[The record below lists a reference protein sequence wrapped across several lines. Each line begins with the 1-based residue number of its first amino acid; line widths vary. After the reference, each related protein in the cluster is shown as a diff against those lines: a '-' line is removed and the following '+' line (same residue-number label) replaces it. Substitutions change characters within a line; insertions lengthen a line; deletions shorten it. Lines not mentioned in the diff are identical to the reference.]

1 MNTENKLITKS
12 NIYIG
17 RRSRLTFAFFFAM
30 LGLSILNICFNVIP
44 TNMSD
49 NNLNMTFTLISQIFC
64 MGLLPFSIATVL
76 TKKKDENL
84 LSSAKNLMIDFG
96 YTKNLKPKQ
105 WLLLIPLSI
114 SFYILTKLMSMVT
127 VLFLTFTGYQFPI
140 NSPTIYKG
148 AGDLVKWILLGALLP
163 AIFEE
168 FSHRGLA
175 LNAMKDRGSE
185 ATQVFLSALLFS
197 LMHTNILQAFYAFVG
212 GCIFGYIAV
221 RTKSIYA
228 GMFLHF
234 ANNAFATIEDY
245 SSQHV
250 EGVFGFIDKMNN
262 FWYTN
267 NLSLMIYIA
276 VLLLNM
282 VLFLFLL
289 KLFINQCEPRKA
301 VHGVNLFSRKKQK
314 LVMGMD
320 GKYHVEEETK
330 PESGL
335 DIDLYRPDGKPTLL
349 DNVMLFAT
357 IAMCGLCT
365 IFTFVWGILR

>member
-1 MNTENKLITKS
+1 MNTENNLKAKS

-17 RRSRLTFAFFFAM
+17 RRSRLTCAFFFAM

-44 TNMSD
+44 SNMSD
-49 NNLNMTFTLISQIFC
+49 NNLNMTFTLISQVFC

-105 WLLLIPLSI
+105 WLLLIPLAI
-114 SFYILTKLMSMVT
+114 TFYLLTKLMSMIT
-127 VLFLTFTGYQFPI
+127 VLILTFTGFQFPI
-140 NSPTIYKG
+140 SAPTVYKG
-148 AGDLVKWILLGALLP
+148 AGDLIKWILLTALLP

-197 LMHTNILQAFYAFVG
+197 LMHTNIMQSLYAFIG

-228 GMFLHF
+228 GMVLHF

-245 SSQHV
+245 SSQHP
-250 EGVFGFIDKMNN
+250 EGMFGFIDRLND
-262 FWYTN
+262 FWYRSN
-267 NLSLMIYIA
+267 VSILIYVA
-276 VLLLNM
+276 VLLLNAL
-282 VLFLFLL
+282 LFVFLL
-289 KLFINQCEPRKA
+289 KVFIDQCEPRTA
-301 VHGVNLFSRKKQK
+301 VHGFSFFSRKKQK
-314 LVMGMD
+314 LTMGLD
-320 GKYHVEEETK
+320 GKYHVEEEKTDN
-330 PESGL
+330 GL
-335 DIDLYRPDGKPTLL
+335 DIDLYRPDGKPALL
-349 DNVMLFAT
+349 DNVMLYTT

-365 IFTFVWGILR
+365 VFTFVWGVLR